1 MSKEVADES
10 DGPANEDRESNKGGE
25 KGGEQ
30 TVDRNKLVLMPF
42 LCKLK
47 D

>member
-1 MSKEVADES
+1 MVSPEVADES
-10 DGPANEDRESNKGGE
+10 DGPANEDRESD

-30 TVDRNKLVLMPF
+30 TVNRNKLVLMPF

-47 D
+47 E